1 MRICPEDMLKDVF
14 RPRADRRR
22 AFGCLLP
29 LLIAFHPQAN
39 VAWPD
44 DVVIPEAVGG
54 WEIRLEAGVEMNPLV
69 LGGAPRLPS
78 WVPHDIAAGRGAV
91 TESEA
96 DGLDR
101 VLLLAFRHGVEQVNG
116 YLPRPIRGG
125 FTLWVFDRIP
135 YAAKTLDAE
144 TIVVS
149 GRVIRSPRHRGQLP
163 CLLAHELHHL
173 ALARRGFLRT
183 SGAFDEM
190 LLQGLIA
197 EGTAT
202 WMCAA
207 SGEFPEIVAR
217 VTDRQTLVTAF
228 ERVRE
233 VIRARPDE
241 QALDGLFPQ
250 HKFGYEVGAWMISRI
265 RAALRTQRLAR
276 YPRREPRRGVPPL
289 SGAVSRYRSCAG
301 TRPRDAPVT
310 AAGWRVAAHSEPPL

>member
-116 YLPRPIRGG
+116 YLPRPSSR
-125 FTLWVFDRIP
+125 RIH
-135 YAAKTLDAE
+135 
-144 TIVVS
+144 VV
-149 GRVIRSPRHRGQLP
+149 GLRSDSVCRQD
-163 CLLAHELHHL
+163 
-173 ALARRGFLRT
+173 ARRGDDCRQRAGD
-183 SGAFDEM
+183 SQPSPPGA
-190 LLQGLIA
+190 A
-197 EGTAT
+197 
-202 WMCAA
+202 
-207 SGEFPEIVAR
+207 PVP
-217 VTDRQTLVTAF
+217 
-228 ERVRE
+228 
-233 VIRARPDE
+233 ARP
-241 QALDGLFPQ
+241 
-250 HKFGYEVGAWMISRI
+250 
-265 RAALRTQRLAR
+265 
-276 YPRREPRRGVPPL
+276 
-289 SGAVSRYRSCAG
+289 
-301 TRPRDAPVT
+301 
-310 AAGWRVAAHSEPPL
+310 

>member
-1 MRICPEDMLKDVF
+1 MNCTIWPWRVVVSSG
-14 RPRADRRR
+14 RR
-22 AFGCLLP
+22 A
-29 LLIAFHPQAN
+29 
-39 VAWPD
+39 
-44 DVVIPEAVGG
+44 
-54 WEIRLEAGVEMNPLV
+54 
-69 LGGAPRLPS
+69 
-78 WVPHDIAAGRGAV
+78 
-91 TESEA
+91 
-96 DGLDR
+96 
-101 VLLLAFRHGVEQVNG
+101 
-116 YLPRPIRGG
+116 
-125 FTLWVFDRIP
+125 
-135 YAAKTLDAE
+135 
-144 TIVVS
+144 
-149 GRVIRSPRHRGQLP
+149 RSTR
-163 CLLAHELHHL
+163 C
-173 ALARRGFLRT
+173 
-183 SGAFDEM
+183 SSK
-190 LLQGLIA
+190 GLIA

-265 RAALRTQRLAR
+265 ERRFGRSAWLDILAASPA
-276 YPRREPRRGVPPL
+276 RGVPPL